1 VLFGGGY
8 VPKKFTKV
16 EVQKALTDDTLWR
29 EDQDVVD
36 RLWQNGILTKEEI
49 GGTVYLSFNL
59 DPLAEY
65 LGALYHVDRLKDD
78 EEAWKEWL
86 DHLRNV
92 PGYADGIHGFL
103 VALDQCIATYKESL
117 GIPDV
122 ELWRKGLEA
131 AA

>member
-1 VLFGGGY
+1 MSEL
-8 VPKKFTKV
+8 
-16 EVQKALTDDTLWR
+16 E
-29 EDQDVVD
+29 
-36 RLWQNGILTKEEI
+36 
-49 GGTVYLSFNL
+49 
-59 DPLAEY
+59 
-65 LGALYHVDRLKDD
+65 
-78 EEAWKEWL
+78 EEAEMTKGDWKEWL